1 MPKKGQTY
9 AAIIRKLDLH
19 ELMLNE
25 IKKKVD
31 EVRTNGKDNRKDINE
46 SKSKIAVLESKN
58 EAAERRIG
66 NHFLIWAAI
75 IAGIAGT
82 VASLIMKFI

>member
-9 AAIIRKLDLH
+9 EVIITRLDSIDKNLE
-19 ELMLNE
+19 EL
-25 IKKKVD
+25 KK
-31 EVRTNGKDNRKDINE
+31 N
-46 SKSKIAVLESKN
+46 SKNLRSTVGEHSTKIAVLE
-58 EAAERRIG
+58 EAKKEEERRIG